1 MGLLKKIVEHSIPI
15 ELLLYISSSMRAKHT
30 SMIKIRIGLKIW
42 KVIIITRNNSHKRTF
57 LSISY
62 AFEIDDHDQN
72 PNRTLMQKVKVTHNS
87 H

>member
-1 MGLLKKIVEHSIPI
+1 
-15 ELLLYISSSMRAKHT
+15 MRAKHT

-72 PNRTLMQKVKVTHNS
+72 PNRTLMQKLKVTHNS
-87 H
+87 HRTIASLSLPCAGVSDLKP